1 MNLPMRQAQ
10 AAAMANALVS
20 CTFSATTD
28 GSTVDAD
35 GVYWTAGNLSIGIDQ
50 YAIAQGTTITTM
62 VTSANG
68 NTGQSGTALASGV
81 DYYIYYPGSGTALAT
96 IRRANYKNVVS
107 EDTMLIA
114 QCKAGT
120 TRAEFTLFTSTFKN
134 TPLDGARENSLSTAL
149 TKKGIQPWS
158 TNILFEGTSYRSF

>member
-1 MNLPMRQAQ
+1 
-10 AAAMANALVS
+10 
-20 CTFSATTD
+20 
-28 GSTVDAD
+28 
-35 GVYWTAGNLSIGIDQ
+35 
-50 YAIAQGTTITTM
+50 TTITTM

-81 DYYIYYPGSGTALAT
+81 DYYIYYPGTGTSLKT
-96 IRRANYKNVVS
+96 IRRANYANVNS

-134 TPLDGARENSLSTAL
+134 TPLDGARENSLATIL
-149 TKKGIQPWS
+149 TKKGMQPWS
-158 TNILFEGTSYRSF
+158 TNIVFEGTSYQAFKWYKNGQSDSTDGNISFGSDGTSDGEVIASGASGDLSAGTYYVYKRVGDDANT